1 MSQEE
6 GASILS
12 PMIPSDADFSPPTVG
27 IIGAGQ
33 LARMMLQAAIPLGVR
48 VRLLAER
55 ADDSAALVA
64 PDVTLGRADDPAA
77 LAAFVRS
84 CDATTFDHELV
95 DADAL
100 AALEAT
106 GHALRPGAGTVALAQ
121 DKRRQRQLLGNLG
134 FPVPPHRP
142 VDAPADLLKFGAA
155 YGWPVVAKAGRGG
168 YDGRGVWVL
177 DGPEEAEDLL
187 ARVNPAAVELLVE
200 TWVPIE
206 RELAVLV
213 ARRPA
218 GEVVAYPL
226 VETIQIEG
234 ICHEILAPAEV
245 EPRLAV
251 EAEDLALSIAT
262 SIESTGVLA
271 VELFQTA
278 EGLVVNELAARPHN
292 SGHWTI
298 EGAATSQFEQH
309 LRAVLDWPLG
319 STALQAPAVAT
330 VNVLGR
336 DAVDPL
342 HHLPAAL
349 AVEGVHVHLY
359 GKAARPG
366 RKLGH
371 VTALGQDRV
380 EVRDRAVPAAGLL
393 TGAVPAGSAS

>member
-1 MSQEE
+1 
-6 GASILS
+6 
-12 PMIPSDADFSPPTVG
+12 MIPSDPDSFPRTVG
-27 IIGAGQ
+27 IVGAGQ

-48 VRLLAER
+48 VQLLAER
-55 ADDSAALVA
+55 ADDGAALVA

-77 LAAFVRS
+77 LVAFVAG

-95 DADAL
+95 DAGAL
-100 AALEAT
+100 TALEAA

-121 DKRRQRQLLGNLG
+121 NKRRQRQLLGSLG

-142 VDAPADLLKFGAA
+142 VDAPSDLVEFGSE

-177 DGPEEAEDLL
+177 DGPAAAMEFL
-187 ARVNPAAVELLVE
+187 ARVDPVAVELLVE
-200 TWVPIE
+200 AWVPIE

-213 ARRPA
+213 ARRPT
-218 GEVVAYPL
+218 GEVVTYPP
-226 VETIQIEG
+226 VETVQVEG
-234 ICHEILAPAEV
+234 ICHEILVPAPVASGLVADAE
-245 EPRLAV
+245 RLA
-251 EAEDLALSIAT
+251 LAIAT

-271 VELFQTA
+271 VELFQMA

-298 EGAATSQFEQH
+298 EGATTSQFEQH

-319 STALQAPAVAT
+319 STALRAPAVAT

-336 DAVDPL
+336 DEVDPVRR
-342 HHLPAAL
+342 LPAAL
-349 AVEGVHVHLY
+349 AVDGVHVHLY

-371 VTALGQDRV
+371 VTALGQDPA
-380 EVRDRAVPAAGLL
+380 EVRDRAVRAAELL
-393 TGAVPAGSAS
+393 AGAVPAGSAS